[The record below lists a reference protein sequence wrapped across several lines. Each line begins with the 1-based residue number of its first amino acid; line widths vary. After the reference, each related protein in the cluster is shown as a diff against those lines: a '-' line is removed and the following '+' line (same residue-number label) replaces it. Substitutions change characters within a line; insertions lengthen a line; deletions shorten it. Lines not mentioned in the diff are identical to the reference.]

1 MDFATE
7 TPVNTCVDTE
17 TLTLIARAVPQVI
30 STDCV
35 DIPHTAPLPTREQN
49 TFPISPLDYEE
60 ALRSVDPLH
69 HDSVEPTVLDANK
82 SSGSPAT
89 SIHSM
94 DDNTSIIPHCKN
106 GKPGEAVRPPAG
118 YHLCT
123 P

>member
-1 MDFATE
+1 MLLAGTAPKNGAQRAYVDSLKRRGILDQDGRPTDINTMRKREMDFATE

-69 HDSVEPTVLDANK
+69 HDSV
-82 SSGSPAT
+82 
-89 SIHSM
+89 
-94 DDNTSIIPHCKN
+94 
-106 GKPGEAVRPPAG
+106 
-118 YHLCT
+118 
-123 P
+123 